1 MDAAPAP
8 APRTLLLRRQGL
20 IDSGFALATAVL
32 LLGTS
37 ASPAIA
43 LSVGVVAV
51 WMAWRGRTRYEQA
64 EPMTRDEARELER
77 LGRSSRTVREWLA
90 VIDRAGQTPV
100 RWDLERCR
108 RLARVESALG
118 GSA

>member
-1 MDAAPAP
+1 MDAAP

-32 LLGTS
+32 LLGGS
-37 ASPAIA
+37 ASPAITV
-43 LSVGVVAV
+43 SVGLVAV

-64 EPMTRDEARELER
+64 EPLKPDEARELDR

-90 VIDRAGQTPV
+90 VIERAGQSPV

-108 RLARVESALG
+108 RLARVESALD
-118 GSA
+118 GSS